1 MVSRESSADLQQWR
15 ALLQEDRQSFRE
27 ELRQEL
33 REHLTEAPSLERVFS
48 GPVGNSR
55 MPPDLLRSSAKM
67 MFLFFFGDGRI
78 EGADWKM
85 ETAVFC
91 FLPFFPFSLS
101 VFRLKN

>member
-33 REHLTEAPSLERVFS
+33 REHVTEAPSLERVFS
-48 GPVGNSR
+48 GPVGNIR

-67 MFLFFFGDGRI
+67 MFLFFFGRWSD
-78 EGADWKM
+78 
-85 ETAVFC
+85 
-91 FLPFFPFSLS
+91 
-101 VFRLKN
+101 